1 MGSVIGIFLYVLGA
15 AIVIAV
21 LFFVI
26 RAAVLSALRTHHAE
40 VHGSASTPVTYR
52 DADGL

>member
-1 MGSVIGIFLYVLGA
+1 MDLLSSLFFWVISASITLTA
-15 AIVIAV
+15 

-26 RAAVLSALRTHHAE
+26 RAAVLSALREHRAE
-40 VHGSASTPVTYR
+40 LQQKTRPVSHL